1 MSSKPTWKPTPR
13 VYVLGALSLLLAQP
27 ALASG
32 YLVYDA
38 SAEAL
43 GKASAVTASTD
54 EPAAVWFNPGALA
67 FMPGYGA
74 SVGGTFAY
82 AHNSFEP
89 EGGGPRIHTKP
100 NLFFLPAIFADAAIG
115 DRVHLG
121 LAALTVFGLGIEWPS
136 DWVGREFA
144 IKAKVQTFDF
154 NPNVSYRLTDRI
166 GIAAGF
172 QAVRA
177 TVDFV
182 NGLPA
187 LIGGTTGTVEVGGGT
202 WGFGGSAAL
211 LVKAVPEVLHLG
223 LSYKSRV
230 KLHFDGR
237 ADFDPNPEFASALP
251 DQPGTA
257 EITLPDIIA
266 MGVMWRA
273 APHLALTLDP
283 DVVLWNTYDKIVLD
297 FATAPDK
304 TLTRNFH
311 PAVTVRLGA
320 DWTTSV
326 PGLNLRG
333 GLIYDQNPSP
343 KDTLAPSLPDAH
355 RVEAALGIGYRR
367 GWFKADLAYL
377 LVYFLPSKSTGGAE
391 GPIGTYR
398 TLSHLIGITVGAQF
412 GR

>member
-1 MSSKPTWKPTPR
+1 MKR
-13 VYVLGALSLLLAQP
+13 LALVALSLLFAR
-27 ALASG
+27 AASASG

-43 GKASAVTASTD
+43 GKASAVTASTS

-67 FMPGYGA
+67 FMSGYGA
-74 SVGGTFAY
+74 SVGGTFAF

-89 EGGGPRIHTKP
+89 AGGGPRTSTKP
-100 NLFFLPAIFADAAIG
+100 NLFLLPAVFADAAIG
-115 DRVHLG
+115 ERLHVG
-121 LAALTVFGLGIEWPS
+121 LAALTVFGLGVEWPS
-136 DWVGREFA
+136 DWIGREAA
-144 IKAKVQTFDF
+144 IKAKIQTFDI

-166 GIAAGF
+166 GIGAGF

-177 TVDFV
+177 TVDFT

-187 LIGGTTGTVEVGGGT
+187 LIGGTVRVGGGT
-202 WGFGGSAAL
+202 WGYGGNAAI
-211 LVKAVPEVLHLG
+211 LVKALPELLHFG

-230 KLHFDGR
+230 KLHFNGR
-237 ADFDPNPEFASALP
+237 ADFDPNPEFASSLP

-257 EITLPDIIA
+257 EVTLPDIIA
-266 MGVMWRA
+266 MGVLWR
-273 APHLALTLDP
+273 PSERLALTLDP

-320 DWTTSV
+320 DWTTRV

-343 KDTLAPSLPDAH
+343 KNTLAPSLPDAH
-355 RVEAALGIGYRR
+355 RLEVAVGIGYRR

-377 LVYFLPSKSTGGAE
+377 LVYFLPSESTGGAE
-391 GPIGTYR
+391 GPVGTYR
-398 TLSHLIGITVGAQF
+398 TLSHLVGITVGAAF